1 MLGWMRIALLMLLLV
16 AVISLN
22 VWLIQQQREAM
33 EAARAEP
40 AQTVPAETDS
50 AEEDDG
56 H

>member
-1 MLGWMRIALLMLLLV
+1 MLGWLRISLLMLLAV

-33 EAARAEP
+33 EAAKAES

-50 AEEDDG
+50 AEDDG